1 MTERNCV
8 SLHSREHM
16 DMTSLQTVRHAL
28 RALVAGHCC
37 PLWDSPETYQEA
49 LGVQCSDHRR
59 EITLIVLALQ
69 NEIVSEMF
77 RLRNRLIASIL
88 LPKLI
93 HWLIR
98 QSNLAHHEAKWA
110 VDSWAMALG
119 LLPFEDEE
127 LADLPPVRADSLDH

>member
-1 MTERNCV
+1 
-8 SLHSREHM
+8 
-16 DMTSLQTVRHAL
+16 MTSHQTVRYTL
-28 RALVAGHCC
+28 KTLVAGHCC

-49 LGVQCSDHRR
+49 LEARCSDRPR

-110 VDSWAMALG
+110 VDSWAMALD
-119 LLPFEDEE
+119 LLPFDDRD
-127 LADLPPVRADSLDH
+127 LADLSPVLAAAPDH